1 MLIVILCIL
10 AVIFFVT
17 LKEYKQALREIQ
29 QKIRCLETELILHK
43 MAIQVLEKKTS
54 KPQKDL

>member
-1 MLIVILCIL
+1 MSNTLIVILCIL

-29 QKIRCLETELILHK
+29 GKIRCLETDLIFHK
-43 MAIQVLEKKTS
+43 MAIQKKTS